1 MRLQQAV
8 MPVQRVLNGPDYL
21 PRKGLS
27 PFMTR
32 REAVARSLG
41 FNALSGIRIERR
53 LGRDES
59 MYHGAITMRK
69 ASQKAF
75 NTLRKEELFKKPKH
89 TINRRL

>member
-8 MPVQRVLNGPDYL
+8 MPVQRVLNG
-21 PRKGLS
+21 RGKGC

-41 FNALSGIRIERR
+41 FNALSGIKIERR

-59 MYHGAITMRK
+59 MYHSAITIRK